1 MDKETLKPYIPLL
14 ILVFLILVFGIA
26 TFFVGRNSSQTTTTT
41 TPIVISIPPAANAIS
56 SPINPPQQPSQKT
69 ATPIPSSTPL
79 PTPTSKPTP
88 TISAATIT
96 FSGTVQFSGQA
107 PVNSRIAIFRKITGA
122 TDYQLA
128 VDNLTPFSSSTWNWT
143 SNNASYDML
152 AILKQKQTGGTDTD
166 LATSNTLTLS
176 GSSTTSGTFVISYA
190 GVLSAPS
197 ASISVTCNSLNSSSQ
212 TWSASVSFQ
221 TVTGAQAYW
230 YKLGT
235 TSGGSDLANFT
246 QNALSGTNQVIPL
259 SFKNGTTYYAEYAYA
274 GVPNILIGSS
284 QLSPLSATV
293 QLRCQ

>member
-14 ILVFLILVFGIA
+14 ILVFLILVFGTA
-26 TFFVGRNSSQTTTTT
+26 TFFVGRNSIQTTTT
-41 TPIVISIPPAANAIS
+41 TPIAISIPPAANVTS
-56 SPINPPQQPSQKT
+56 SPINPPQQPLQKT
-69 ATPIPSSTPL
+69 PAPLPTSTPL
-79 PTPTSKPTP
+79 PTPTIKPTP
-88 TISAATIT
+88 TPAATTIT

-107 PVNSRIAIFRKITGA
+107 PVNSRIAIFRKITG
-122 TDYQLA
+122 TSTYQLA
-128 VDNLTPFSSSTWNWT
+128 IDNLIPFSSNTWNWI
-143 SNNASYDML
+143 SSNASYDMI

-176 GSSTTSGTFVISYA
+176 GSSTTSGAFVISYT
-190 GVLSAPS
+190 GVLSAPT
-197 ASISVTCNSLNSSSQ
+197 ANISVECNSLNSASQ
-212 TWSASVSFQ
+212 IWSASVSFQ

-284 QLSPLSATV
+284 QLSPLSSTV